1 MPNPGGLRV
10 IVKVVV
16 SPKGAAKVTATGP
29 WAGTPMGN
37 CVEQTLEGML
47 HFNETRS
54 GGSHKHT
61 LTF

>member
-1 MPNPGGLRV
+1 M
-10 IVKVVV
+10 I
-16 SPKGAAKVTATGP
+16 ATGA

-54 GGSHKHT
+54 GGSYKGSVN
-61 LTF
+61 F